1 MLQFFFQNIKNN
13 DFSMQLP
20 LSRKIYIYIYGP
32 FIQGITEKILKN
44 ISKQKWDSYFG
55 TPKKERPIF

>member
-1 MLQFFFQNIKNN
+1 MILVCNCHYPGKY
-13 DFSMQLP
+13 
-20 LSRKIYIYIYGP
+20 IYIYIYGP

-44 ISKQKWDSYFG
+44 ISKQKWDYYFG